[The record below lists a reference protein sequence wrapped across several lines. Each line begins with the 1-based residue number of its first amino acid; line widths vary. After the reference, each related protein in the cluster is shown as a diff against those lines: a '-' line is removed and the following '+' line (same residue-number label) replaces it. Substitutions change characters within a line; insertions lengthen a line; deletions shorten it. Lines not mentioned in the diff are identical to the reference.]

1 MVKAQ
6 FKNHK
11 QDILSHPNVKLF
23 ITHGGLG
30 SFLESLYHATP
41 LLVMPGFVDQFFMA
55 NRGAIQWA
63 SFTSQN
69 PIYVWSFETFLI
81 LYRDRLKSVHQVW

>member
-1 MVKAQ
+1 MLIELSTKLHANIA
-6 FKNHK
+6 FK
-11 QDILSHPNVKLF
+11 QDILGHPNVKLF

-55 NRGAIQWA
+55 NRDAIQ
-63 SFTSQN
+63 
-69 PIYVWSFETFLI
+69 
-81 LYRDRLKSVHQVW
+81 

>member
-11 QDILSHPNVKLF
+11 QDILGHPNVKLF

-41 LLVMPGFVDQFFMA
+41 LLVMPGFVDQERNSIGLLKHFLKILLKFIF
-55 NRGAIQWA
+55 NKVFRTVAI
-63 SFTSQN
+63 
-69 PIYVWSFETFLI
+69 L
-81 LYRDRLKSVHQVW
+81 LKF